1 MRRTGTKDFRHVWQA
16 GIEAQRYS
24 MSLRNIARMTMT
36 NKHPIVTHHCDDAM
50 LQQHANYT
58 HTRTQWT
65 VSMAT
70 LNARTLW

>member
-1 MRRTGTKDFRHVWQA
+1 MRRTGTKVLRHVWQT

-58 HTRTQWT
+58 QEHSWQLPW
-65 VSMAT
+65 SI
-70 LNARTLW
+70 